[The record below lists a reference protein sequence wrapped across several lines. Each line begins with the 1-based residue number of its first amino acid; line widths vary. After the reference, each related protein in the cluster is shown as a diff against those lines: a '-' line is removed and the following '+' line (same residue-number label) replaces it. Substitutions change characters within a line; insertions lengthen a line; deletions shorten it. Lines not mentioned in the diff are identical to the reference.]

1 MESLILDNLQVAKL
15 RDEWNSVLW
24 SNWAKEFRHSS
35 TLNDFYANQEFYFLI
50 HCYQSKER
58 KHHNLNHLEFLFD
71 IPKSGVREDRDLIIE
86 TMFFF
91 FHDCVYE
98 INPLAPVTNNEHK
111 SALEARPRMER
122 MGFGKDYS
130 LIEEVCE
137 VIELS
142 NHSTTTNNRLYQWLL
157 DCDLAILATE
167 TYEYQEYIK
176 NIRTEYGAVTEQVWK
191 SKRTEFLEYMLA
203 KKQIFQHP
211 VNSNN
216 EGKARKNLSE
226 ELISI
231 ALTR

>member
-1 MESLILDNLQVAKL
+1 MVSLQIAQL
-15 RDEWNSVLW
+15 RSEWNNVLLP
-24 SNWAKEFRHSS
+24 NWAEEFRYSS
-35 TLNDFYANQEFYFLI
+35 ALSDFHANETFDFLI
-50 HCYQSKER
+50 NCYQSKER
-58 KHHNLNHLEFLFD
+58 KYHNLNHLEFLFD

-98 INPLAPVTNNEHK
+98 INPLAPVTDNEHK
-111 SALEARPRMER
+111 STLEARPRMER

-130 LIEEVCE
+130 VIEEVCE

-167 TYEYQEYIK
+167 PYEYQEYVK
-176 NIRTEYGAVTEQVWK
+176 NIRTEYGTVTQQTWK
-191 SKRTEFLEYMLA
+191 NKRTEFLEYMLA

-211 VNSNN
+211 VNSIN
-216 EGKARKNLSE
+216 ERKARKNLNE
-226 ELISI
+226 ELISL
-231 ALTR
+231 A